1 MTRIQ
6 HERFAS
12 EEEYLRLKDSYV
24 LDMAKM
30 DLAKDD
36 LIVLHPLPRVNE
48 ISTAVDKDPRACYFE
63 QVLNAKYMRMALI
76 LKLLAEKDCESPAED
91 VECITDL
98 VCENKGCIVTTEQ
111 ELPHLF
117 RKGADGKY
125 RCLYCEHR
133 E

>member
-1 MTRIQ
+1 
-6 HERFAS
+6 
-12 EEEYLRLKDSYV
+12 
-24 LDMAKM
+24 M
-30 DLAKDD
+30 DLAKSD

-76 LKLLAEKDCESPAED
+76 LKLLAEKDTNVPEEESEYR
-91 VECITDL
+91 TDL
-98 VCENKGCIVTTEQ
+98 TCDNKGCIVTTEQ

-117 RKGADGKY
+117 RKGVDGKY

-133 E
+133 D